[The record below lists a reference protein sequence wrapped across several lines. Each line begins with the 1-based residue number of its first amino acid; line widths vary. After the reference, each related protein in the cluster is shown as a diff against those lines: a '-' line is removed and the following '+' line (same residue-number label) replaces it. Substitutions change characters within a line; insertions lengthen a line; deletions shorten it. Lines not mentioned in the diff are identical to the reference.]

1 MPFTLCLD
9 VTLRVAAI
17 AGADKTA
24 LRLQS
29 EFTELARDP
38 HRWPFR
44 YVRAETDDDD
54 VLVVRALLLEPIGE
68 LYGVAAP
75 VAGGD
80 LVATDVLLA
89 LLSANCSTW
98 RALDVGPRDVSGHA
112 VRVRR
117 RYWTG
122 EGPGT

>member
-17 AGADKTA
+17 AGAEKTA

-44 YVRAETDDDD
+44 YVRADTDDHD
-54 VLVVRALLLEPIGE
+54 VLVVRALLLEPLEE
-68 LYGVAAP
+68 LYGIAAP
-75 VAGGD
+75 ASGAD
-80 LVATDVLLA
+80 LVATDVLLE

-98 RALDVGPRDVSGHA
+98 RALDVTRRHVSGHA
-112 VRVRR
+112 HRVRR

-122 EGPGT
+122 DIG